1 MISRNPYKAL
11 EKNLGYRFKNKSFLK
26 IALTHPSFSN
36 EYPQGEVEDNQ
47 RLEFL
52 GDAVLGYMCASHL
65 FKRFPGFREGRLTK
79 TRASMANSEILATI
93 GTSLALGEFLLLG
106 KGEKNMGGNQRGSN
120 ITDALEA
127 IIGAAYLDGGIKASW
142 KIFSRLF
149 FPHIERLISVQP
161 LENPKGTLQEHAQQ
175 NWKVSPAYRI
185 TEESGPAH
193 DRVYTA
199 EVVINNEVAGIGRG
213 ASKQTAEKDAAL
225 NALAALDIEA

>member
-26 IALTHPSFSN
+26 TALTHPSFSN

-65 FKRFPGFREGRLTK
+65 FKSFTGFREGRLTK

-93 GTSLALGEFLLLG
+93 GVSLALGDFLLLG
-106 KGEKNMGGNQRGSN
+106 KGEKNMGGDQRDSN
-120 ITDALEA
+120 IADALEA
-127 IIGAAYLDGGIKASW
+127 IIGAAYLDGGLKASW
-142 KIFSRLF
+142 KIFNRLF

-185 TEESGPAH
+185 TEESGPPH
-193 DRVYTA
+193 DRTYTA
-199 EVVINNEVAGIGRG
+199 EVVINNEVAGIGKG